1 MPRKYMTDEQKEAKK
16 QYDKER
22 YLRKKAEA
30 AAEGKPSM
38 LNKNRPTKYNIT
50 KKRVKINDC
59 GSCGARF
66 VYINY
71 NGCDKNSGTKKNHA
85 VYGNNLNELMEK
97 INNYGI

>member
-1 MPRKYMTDEQKEAKK
+1 MTDEQKEAKK

-22 YLRKKAEA
+22 YLRQKAEA

-38 LNKNRPTKYNIT
+38 LNKTRPPKYNIT

-59 GSCGARF
+59 NSCGARF

-71 NGCDKNSGTKKNHA
+71 NSVEKNSGTKKNHA
-85 VYGNNLNELMEK
+85 VYGNSLNELMAK
-97 INNYGI
+97 INGDGI